1 MPDQAYSDLVA
12 RAADSDWINRV
23 KGALEQV
30 ALTKIQNTPV
40 DATAIAEDAL
50 GRFVRANLD
59 FHAREKALDVAL
71 DHIGAVDL
79 QPANVSDAAVFA
91 SVNALWDKWL
101 PEHL

>member
-40 DATAIAEDAL
+40 DATAIAEDAGGL
-50 GRFVRANLD
+50 KAGIPSPVWKVQAGFRSRTLSRLIWVRA
-59 FHAREKALDVAL
+59 E
-71 DHIGAVDL
+71 
-79 QPANVSDAAVFA
+79 
-91 SVNALWDKWL
+91 
-101 PEHL
+101 